1 MLSRCERA
9 GVAPPSAI
17 RNCPRRPHGRTRG
30 LLAWTVAC
38 CLAAGACSGPSRS
51 APPPRAEEA
60 PSTLMPMDP
69 EFSSALSSYASEVQ
83 RLEHLVGAI
92 ETSEIDDHIRR
103 ALRLLTVAVER
114 IPRPEADDEVISLAV
129 AQMHAAEVEGAL
141 LALPSDG
148 VVIDPAERV
157 LNAASTA
164 FIHLARGPY
173 L

>member
-1 MLSRCERA
+1 
-9 GVAPPSAI
+9 
-17 RNCPRRPHGRTRG
+17 
-30 LLAWTVAC
+30 
-38 CLAAGACSGPSRS
+38 
-51 APPPRAEEA
+51 
-60 PSTLMPMDP
+60 MDP
-69 EFSSALSSYASEVQ
+69 QFSSALSSYASEVQ
-83 RLEHLVGAI
+83 RLEHLAGAI
-92 ETSEIDDHIRR
+92 ETSEMDDRIRR

-173 L
+173 LSEPRVLQASLRFSDAVDAIGATSRLRPDRTPVISALVEAAMVLRELGHASARAPAE